1 MFYKVFLHEKKAN
14 RKAFQKVFVLLQL
27 HNCRDSNALRLFYNK
42 KGFPTMCSLAN
53 KWLLMHHISVVRFY
67 ILQIFAQ
74 FKEKFYM

>member
-1 MFYKVFLHEKKAN
+1 MLN
-14 RKAFQKVFVLLQL
+14 RKKNQDPLHNLGQL

-42 KGFPTMCSLAN
+42 KGFPTMCSLAD
-53 KWLLMHHISVVRFY
+53 KWSQMHHISVVRFY